1 MRIPLLVLSLLLSCE
16 LRAESEAGIAVPEIT
31 VFGAAPK
38 SSNLD
43 FVPTVSEL
51 SGTRLQRKKQSTIGE
66 TLGNEVGVT
75 SSQFGPNASRPV
87 IRGLEGDRIR
97 VLQNGTGV
105 LDASSAS
112 PDHAVAVDPGIVER
126 VETVRGP
133 AALLYG
139 SNAVGGVVNLVTT
152 RVPEKVP
159 EKFGAKAESRF
170 SSTDMGRSLGL
181 GVDTGL
187 NGNWAVH
194 ADASVRG
201 ADDYHVP
208 GAENRIYNSFNRT
221 GSQALG
227 SSYVFEKGFVGASF
241 SNYNSDYGTVAERDV
256 KIRMLQQ
263 RVDVAAGIRNLGF
276 LKSLRAR
283 NTFSHYKHDEL
294 EGGQVGTAFRNDGD
308 EARVDMVHRPVAGM
322 TGVFGVQANAFRFS
336 ADGDESFL
344 PETNN
349 QTYSAFVFE
358 EREAGTFRPSL
369 GARIDSNRIE
379 SSDSDRFGLSRTKS
393 FTGGNLSLGF
403 LMELTKSNALVL
415 NGAYTERAPN
425 YQELFAN
432 GRHVATA
439 QNIVGN
445 VDLDKE
451 RGQAVELS
459 WRHKGE
465 GSSGSVGVF
474 LQDFKDFIALVP
486 TGGDDGDSEEPFDI
500 YNYTAVDA
508 RLYGAEAEFRHKL
521 PWTVWSGSFDLE
533 LKVDTVRGLNRSTG
547 DNLPRMTPMRETLAV
562 IYRSEKWQGDVEVQK
577 VEKQDKLAPN
587 ETKSTAGYTLVNLGM
602 EKPLRFEALALSVFA
617 RVNNAFD
624 QKARN
629 HVSFLKEIAPLPGRN
644 FILGM
649 QAEF

>member
-1 MRIPLLVLSLLLSCE
+1 MRVHLLVLSLFLSSS
-16 LRAESEAGIAVPEIT
+16 LYAEEAANIAVPEIT

-43 FVPTVSEL
+43 FVPTVSDL
-51 SGTRLQRKKQSTIGE
+51 SGARLQRKKQSTVGE
-66 TLGNEVGVT
+66 TLGNEVGVS

-112 PDHAVAVDPGIVER
+112 PDHAVAVDPLAVER
-126 VETVRGP
+126 IETVRGP

-139 SNAVGGVVNLVTT
+139 SNAIGGVVNLVTT
-152 RVPEKVP
+152 RIPEKVP

-170 SSTDMGRSLGL
+170 SSTDMGRSLGF
-181 GVDTGL
+181 GMDTGL
-187 NGNWAVH
+187 GEKWAVH
-194 ADASVRG
+194 ADASARG

-208 GAENRIYNSFNRT
+208 VKDQDRVYNSFNRT
-221 GSQALG
+221 SSEALG
-227 SSYVFEKGFVGASF
+227 SSYIFEKGFVGASV

-256 KIRMLQQ
+256 TIRMLQQ
-263 RVDVAAGIRNLGF
+263 RVDLATGIRNLGF

-283 NTFSHYKHDEL
+283 NTFSHYKHDEM
-294 EGGQVGTAFRNDGD
+294 EGGQVGTMFGNDGN
-308 EARVDMVHRPVAGM
+308 ETRVDMVHRPVGGL
-322 TGVFGVQANAFRFS
+322 TGVFGLQANVFRFS
-336 ADGDESFL
+336 AVGDEAFL

-349 QTYSAFVFE
+349 QNLSAFVFE
-358 EREAGTFRPSL
+358 ERESGSLRPSF
-369 GARIDSNRIE
+369 GARVDSSRVE
-379 SSDSDRFGLSRTKS
+379 SSDNDRFGLGESRS
-393 FTGGNLSLGF
+393 FTGGSLSLGV
-403 LMELTKSNALVL
+403 LMEVNKGNALVL

-425 YQELFAN
+425 YQELFSS
-432 GRHVATA
+432 GRHVATR
-439 QNIVGN
+439 QDIHGN
-445 VDLDKE
+445 KDLGKE

-465 GSSGSVGVF
+465 ESSGSVGVF
-474 LQDFKDFIALVP
+474 LQDFKDFIALIP
-486 TGGDDGDSEEPFDI
+486 TGGDDGDVDDPFRT

-508 RLYGAEAEFRHKL
+508 RLYGVEAEYRHKL
-521 PWTVWSGSFDLE
+521 PWTVWSGTLDVEF
-533 LKVDTVRGLNRSTG
+533 KFDTVRGINRSTG
-547 DNLPRMTPMRETLAV
+547 DNLPRMTPMRESIGL
-562 IYRSEKWQGDVEVQK
+562 IYRSEKWQGDLEIQK
-577 VEKQDKLAPN
+577 VEKQDKPSPI
-587 ETKSTAGYTLVNLGM
+587 ETSTDGYTLVNAGA
-602 EKPLRFEALALSVFA
+602 EKPLRFETLALSLFA
-617 RVNNAFD
+617 RVNNVFD